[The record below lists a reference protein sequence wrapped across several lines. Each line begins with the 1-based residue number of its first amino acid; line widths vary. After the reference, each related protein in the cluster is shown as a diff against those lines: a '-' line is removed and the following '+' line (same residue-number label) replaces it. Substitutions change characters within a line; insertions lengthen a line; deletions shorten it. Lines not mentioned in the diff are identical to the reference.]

1 MNKRIIIALFAIVF
15 FSCELKLPEEP
26 ETPSWYLPLTVPLI
40 DTEYGFEGILQDG
53 IITTTAEPYEDCGI
67 DSNCDLVDEDGSQG
81 NGVYD
86 LGENFIDENGNG
98 IWDEYGLTDSLN
110 NMIQLEFESNFD

>member
-53 IITTTAEPYEDCGI
+53 IITTTAGPYEDCGI

-98 IWDEYGLTDSLN
+98 ICDEYG
-110 NMIQLEFESNFD
+110 